1 MRIKYNISLIQTMSL
16 FEQMTHAKV
25 KDCFVDEKFNS
36 LTFVV
41 QPGEMGK
48 ALGKRAEN
56 VKKLEAKLQK
66 KIRVVEFSPEKL
78 DFIQNMI
85 MPLKAE
91 NISEAE
97 EGIVTISSNDTK
109 TKGLLIGRNAQNLR
123 NLEANVRRYF
133 EVKEIR
139 VV

>member
-1 MRIKYNISLIQTMSL
+1 VL
-16 FEQMTHAKV
+16 
-25 KDCFVDEKFNS
+25 
-36 LTFVV
+36 
-41 QPGEMGK
+41 PGEMGK

-56 VKKLEAKLQK
+56 MKTLERKLQK
-66 KIRVVEFSPEKL
+66 KIRVVEFNPDKL
-78 DFIQNMI
+78 EFIKNMI
-85 MPLKAE
+85 MPLKVSG
-91 NISEAE
+91 ISEDE
-97 EGIVTISSNDTK
+97 MGVVTIAGPDPK

>member
-1 MRIKYNISLIQTMSL
+1 MRIKYDVSLMKIMSL
-16 FEQMTHAKV
+16 FENLTHARL
-25 KDCFVDEKFNS
+25 KDCFADEKLNN

-41 QPGEMGK
+41 LPGEMGK

-56 VKKLEAKLQK
+56 VKTLERKLQK
-66 KIRVVEFSPEKL
+66 KIRVVEFNPDKL
-78 DFIQNMI
+78 EFIKNMI
-85 MPLKAE
+85 MPLKVSG
-91 NISEAE
+91 ISEDE
-97 EGIVTISSNDTK
+97 MGVVTIAGPDPK

-133 EVKEIR
+133 EVKEIK